1 MVIRGISQCVSRVL
15 IERLGSGV
23 YAITGLL
30 RPRCDEWCGALGRSW
45 VDVAAPT
52 GSTSDAAA
60 VGGGLAALMVAANPS
75 LTPEQLKAAFLN
87 GVDVLSSTQGKVASN
102 VRPLFYPS
110 VSDPLRS

>member
-1 MVIRGISQCVSRVL
+1 MQSIGFK
-15 IERLGSGV
+15 G
-23 YAITGLL
+23 
-30 RPRCDEWCGALGRSW
+30 CDAYGRSW
-45 VDVAAPT
+45 IDVAAPT

-102 VRPLFYPS
+102 VRAHFHPFWKGTNYLYERL
-110 VSDPLRS
+110 DPLDMTEVWCSAVANVASGSC